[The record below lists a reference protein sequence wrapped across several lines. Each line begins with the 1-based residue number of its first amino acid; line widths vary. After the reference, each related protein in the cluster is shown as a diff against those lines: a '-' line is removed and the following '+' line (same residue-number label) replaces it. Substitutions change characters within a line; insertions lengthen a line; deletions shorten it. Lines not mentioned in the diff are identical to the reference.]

1 MTTDRN
7 KLLELAKE
15 AGAFEGL
22 ADDDMIFPGGSDA
35 LERFAA
41 LVLSAAQAEREPVGE
56 VMDTPDDIG
65 TYVDLGEQLA
75 PGTKL
80 YVTPPSSDQV
90 WNESAEHAA
99 HQWETAHGFD
109 KHGVAAFIRS
119 LKRPSQAQEQECE
132 TCEGKGHYDE
142 RIGGESFSNPK
153 ADCPDCDGKGWN
165 AKADVSASGAG
176 DERVMTAPVPA
187 RPILYTDTVSGEQCC
202 RDDMWAVTTAELNAL
217 SRAKQAAQSAQ
228 VSEWSLRSQIEIS
241 NALRVQLEEMQKH
254 HAEVTVPALLEERCN
269 RDKARIITGN
279 MPLATLQATEQPE
292 DDLARFEAWH
302 LEWRKTT
309 WHPLPSDFQRG
320 RAEMPEHWN
329 TFSRNDML
337 TGWQAAKRDAAQAP
351 QERAAVPQEVH
362 DLIAWLLGE
371 NGEFPARP
379 EKIEGR
385 LQPLYWWRTELRK
398 RWDALLN
405 LAQSKDKP

>member
-56 VMDTPDDIG
+56 VKDNPDDIG

-202 RDDMWAVTTAELNAL
+202 RDDMWAVTTAELNAI
-217 SRAKQAAQSAQ
+217 SRAKQAAQPQVIERDALKARCEAIAEDEKACRNAYNNQYHKVRAEVGYDAWRGVWKWVVGCVLPSLLWKEFMDQPAAQSAQ
-228 VSEWSLRSQIEIS
+228 VPEGWKL
-241 NALRVQLEEMQKH
+241 VPLEATHGMHLAGETQWENTGHLAPDPSGMYR
-254 HAEVTVPALLEERCN
+254 AMLPA
-269 RDKARIITGN
+269 
-279 MPLATLQATEQPE
+279 
-292 DDLARFEAWH
+292 
-302 LEWRKTT
+302 
-309 WHPLPSDFQRG
+309 
-320 RAEMPEHWN
+320 
-329 TFSRNDML
+329 
-337 TGWQAAKRDAAQAP
+337 AP
-351 QERAAVPQEVH
+351 QPDQ
-362 DLIAWLLGE
+362 G
-371 NGEFPARP
+371 G
-379 EKIEGR
+379 
-385 LQPLYWWRTELRK
+385 
-398 RWDALLN
+398 
-405 LAQSKDKP
+405 DK